1 MIRRPPR
8 STLFPYTTLF
18 RSRERLPTDR
28 RVAVLVREDPRAVE
42 LGGFEIHVLRE
53 RDQRL
58 ESLARLRPA
67 REQEH
72 GELLQRRPAPAGH
85 EPAEARLPRGTGPR
99 GVRGRAALPE
109 APAQALGIAPPVFE
123 PAAQDAAE

>member
-58 ESLARLRPA
+58 ESLARLRLA
-67 REQEH
+67 RELEH
-72 GELLQRRPAPAGH
+72 GELLQDRESP
-85 EPAEARLPRGTGPR
+85 RLKSSHRYISYSR
-99 GVRGRAALPE
+99 FFL
-109 APAQALGIAPPVFE
+109 
-123 PAAQDAAE
+123 

>member
-53 RDQRL
+53 RGQRL
-58 ESLARLRPA
+58 ESLARLRLA
-67 REQEH
+67 RELEH
-72 GELLQRRPAPAGH
+72 GELLPRRPGPAGPQPG
-85 EPAEARLPRGTGPR
+85 EERPPPGEGAGGGP
-99 GVRGRAALPE
+99 G
-109 APAQALGIAPPVFE
+109 
-123 PAAQDAAE
+123 